1 MVTGKG
7 RWSGI
12 VALLGCALLVAACSR
27 PDAEKTVEEVGFGIS
42 EPARY
47 TVGDSFTFDNPTLTW
62 FVVSVE
68 GERVYWRTDR
78 GDEQVTGHNPLL
90 PALEWKN
97 PNQGGGRR
105 VVSDIKGSLFPLKIN
120 NRMTFTSEVESWNTG
135 DLGGEPQTWQYGWVC
150 NVAGEENISVQAGTF
165 DTFKILCGRAKQDE
179 LIFYYAPRIGHYVV
193 MRIDDTKT
201 EGKITRNLLS
211 FRRVALGG
219 EIVIP
224 PPPSAPPPPSP
235 EVEPIPEPEPKKLP
249 PPEPPKPTAAVPG
262 KGPRAVFG
270 AFVSE
275 ENAARAWGIYR
286 KKHGNLLSDLK
297 PQITPVKFRDK
308 GTLFRLATDRL
319 ESRTEADDLC
329 RKIIAQGS
337 DCVVSNK

>member
-12 VALLGCALLVAACSR
+12 VALLGGALMVSACSQTET
-27 PDAEKTVEEVGFGIS
+27 EKPMEEAAFGVD

-62 FVVSVE
+62 SVVSVE

-97 PNQGGGRR
+97 PNRGGGRR

-120 NRMTFTSEVESWNTG
+120 NRMTFTSEVESWNA
-135 DLGGEPQTWQYGWVC
+135 DDSGGEPQTWQYGWVC
-150 NVAGEENISVQAGTF
+150 NVAGEENISVQAGSF
-165 DTFKILCGRAKQDE
+165 DTFKILCGRTKQDE

-193 MRIDDTKT
+193 MRIDDAKT

-219 EIVIP
+219 EEVVP
-224 PPPSAPPPPSP
+224 PPPPPPPP
-235 EVEPIPEPEPKKLP
+235 EVEQITEPSPPKKLP
-249 PPEPPKPTAAVPG
+249 PPDSPKVMAAVPG

-319 ESRTEADDLC
+319 ENRTEADALC
-329 RKIIAQGS
+329 RKIVAQGS